1 MDCDERGDR
10 RDALEAALEFNKGT
24 GGLKTVECAIADATR
39 FLAFLQGDT
48 KPAIQD

>member
-1 MDCDERGDR
+1 MDCDDQGDR

-24 GGLKTVECAIADATR
+24 GGSKTAECVIADATR
-39 FLAFLQGDT
+39 FLAFLQGGT